1 MTPFEIKNALEGA
14 ELLLDSREQ
23 DNARLRRRLKDIGWE
38 YQRIKLDFGDYSA
51 RFPLPDG
58 GWLDLRDSV
67 AIERKMSIDEAAQCF
82 TKGRGRFSR
91 EFERAREH
99 GAKLYLLI
107 ENGSIDDILDGKYR
121 TQVTSKALIASFMAW
136 IARYDCQLVFCSSH
150 SSGRII
156 REILHREG
164 KERLESDEYR
174 SERSE
179 KSADNA

>member
-1 MTPFEIKNALEGA
+1 MTPFEVKNALEGA

-23 DNARLRRRLKDIGWE
+23 DNTRLRRRLKDIGWE

-58 GWLDLRDSV
+58 GWLDLRSSV

-91 EFERAREH
+91 EFERAREQ

-107 ENGSIDDILDGKYR
+107 ENGSIDDIIEGKYR
-121 TQVTSKALIASFMAW
+121 TKVTTQALLASFLAW
-136 IARYDCQLVFCSSH
+136 LARYNCQLVFCSSR
-150 SSGRII
+150 SSGRMI
-156 REILHREG
+156 REILYREG
-164 KERLESDEYR
+164 KERLESDEHH